1 MKTRVFKKT
10 NKQTCFPTHPGHWGT
25 AISEGKL
32 KKFGEK

>member
-10 NKQTCFPTHPGHWGT
+10 NKQTCSQTHPGHWGT